1 MLRSIRALG
10 VSMNSEMLYAFL
22 MGTGWFFLMGWLLAL
37 VVAYAK
43 AFRDDAAAP
52 WPAPQIKNAG
62 LGGPAQHGKL
72 R

>member
-1 MLRSIRALG
+1 
-10 VSMNSEMLYAFL
+10 MNSEMLYAFL

-43 AFRDDAAAP
+43 AFQGDGG
-52 WPAPQIKNAG
+52 NAWSNASMKGVG
-62 LGGPAQHGKL
+62 LSGSGPRAKL